1 MKNKNIFLLLFTVL
15 VLVVIFYSFE
25 GSQDHTSYI
34 SAIQQ
39 EREQKD
45 NFMRTSKASPFAEKK
60 EAFQPLRYYA
70 PDPLYK
76 VSASLTP
83 IRDKKVVVLTTN
95 DGKEERYLE
104 YAYADFTLHGVANR
118 LLIFEVLAMGPTRGK
133 LFLPFGDETSARE
146 TYGAGRYLDLTKT
159 EGSNTITLDFN
170 QAYNPYCAYVDTYS
184 CPLPPVGN
192 LLQVPIEAGE
202 KTFK

>member
-1 MKNKNIFLLLFTVL
+1 MKTKNILLLLVTIMVL
-15 VLVVIFYSFE
+15 VIVFYSFE
-25 GSQDHTSYI
+25 GSHDQSSYI
-34 SAIQQ
+34 TTIQK

-45 NFMRTSKASPFAEKK
+45 NFMRTSKASPFAGKTD
-60 EAFQPLRYYA
+60 AFEPLRYY
-70 PDPLYK
+70 PPNTLYK

-104 YAYADFTLHGVANR
+104 YAYADFKLHGTANR
-118 LLIFEVLAMGPTRGK
+118 LLIFEVIAMGPTRGK

-146 TYGAGRYLDLTKT
+146 TYGAGRYLDLVKT

-192 LLQVPIEAGE
+192 LLQIPIEAGE
-202 KTFK
+202 KTFR